1 METEIIKV
9 SDSAAMYTCENC
21 SVGFDAKWK
30 LERHKQNKK
39 GCKKTNTIPLTETE
53 NNKCVKC
60 NKTFS
65 NKYNLARHKKK
76 VCSNI
81 IENIEDITL
90 SNTARSSEIQN
101 SSTMVDDIVKNVSPA
116 NSDMVRMIGN
126 IIMQHNDMLKDHRS
140 LVSKM
145 INVLN
150 QYAGDNVQQN
160 QIPLQPAI
168 QFQIPQQVDNIVNSN
183 VQVNVQNNI
192 VQNNVITN
200 NLILPPVINP
210 FGYEDISHISDS
222 EKLRILTSPNGLE
235 LGLKLLYNKVS
246 NRNFYRPNANKDNIA
261 VLDTDLKVQIKDKKS
276 FNDDMLEKGIVV
288 MYRLLDSCKTKL
300 SFKDKLMIEQN
311 ITRNRDMLRFDNYI
325 KCVLNL
331 IETCLQDNVSK
342 DIFKKFSDKL
352 SREETFRKE
361 KLKLVKQLI
370 DELKKFN
377 TEFNN
382 VSITDEYLKS
392 EVWYIDESRNDDMDP
407 HDIRNNLENNYIEN
421 TARYKMLEK
430 MKEEEHKYFED
441 HDISLGNLRKYRM
454 IQLDRARQEIEL
466 MNEIYKDDMLK
477 EELENKLL
485 NKNNDNFDSNLSRII
500 FIQEDNMLE
509 I

>member
-1 METEIIKV
+1 MENIQ
-9 SDSAAMYTCENC
+9 ENETVQPNNAQINEC
-21 SVGFDAKWK
+21 VCTNCNTVFDANWK
-30 LERHKQNKK
+30 LERHKKNKK
-39 GCKKTNTIPLTETE
+39 GCKVKPEDFKCTN
-53 NNKCVKC
+53 C
-60 NKTFS
+60 NKKFS
-65 NKYNLARHKKK
+65 SKSNLIRHQKKYCVNEAQ
-76 VCSNI
+76 
-81 IENIEDITL
+81 EDQPV
-90 SNTARSSEIQN
+90 NTAANPDN
-101 SSTMVDDIVKNVSPA
+101 SIKNDLLEDFFKVVSP
-116 NSDMVRMIGN
+116 NPELVTKFMKFLYIEQNRLIDELKNDKKNLEDRLNNIGVPTQIHARQSSN
-126 IIMQHNDMLKDHRS
+126 N
-140 LVSKM
+140 
-145 INVLN
+145 
-150 QYAGDNVQQN
+150 N
-160 QIPLQPAI
+160 QIPN
-168 QFQIPQQVDNIVNSN
+168 VDNGNGVIPN
-183 VQVNVQNNI
+183 VQVNVQNQNVQNNI
-192 VQNNVITN
+192 VQNNVINN

-210 FGYEDISHISDS
+210 FGYEDISHISDV

-325 KCVLNL
+325 RCVLNL

-342 DIFKKFSDKL
+342 EIFKKFSDKL

-361 KLKLVKQLI
+361 KLKLIKQLI

-382 VSITDEYLKS
+382 VSISDEYLKS
-392 EVWYIDESRNDDMDP
+392 EVWCIDESRNDAMDP
-407 HDIRNNLENNYIEN
+407 HDVRNNLEHNYIEN
-421 TARYKMLEK
+421 TIRYKMLEK
-430 MKEEEHKYFED
+430 MKEEEHMYFEE
-441 HDISLGNLRKYRM
+441 HGITLGDLRKYRM
-454 IQLDRARQEIEL
+454 IQLDRARQEIDL
-466 MNEIYKDDMLK
+466 MNEIYKDEMLK

-485 NKNNDNFDSNLSRII
+485 NKNTDNFDSNLSHIK
-500 FIQEDNMLE
+500 FIDEANMLD